1 MKKLAFTLVA
11 LSAISSVLA
20 LDAANAN
27 ALFAVGANAL
37 PQSGAGFAYLPVDQ
51 PATRHRPVPAST
63 VQVGR
68 IVDKACCSSRFGV
81 LAAAE
86 RYLQRAL
93 LIGANIRCCAIGSS
107 ARVGTP
113 PRPASKMLA
122 K

>member
-68 IVDKACCSSRFGV
+68 IVDKAYEAYLPATDAARHDSAFSPQQNDIYNGRF
-81 LAAAE
+81 
-86 RYLQRAL
+86 
-93 LIGANIRCCAIGSS
+93 
-107 ARVGTP
+107 
-113 PRPASKMLA
+113 
-122 K
+122 